1 MHICIASDDN
11 YYENLIVLLTS
22 LVEKVPKTNHSALNI
37 YLLVNEKYSKSVH
50 TFEIFKDIKITYVR
64 ISDLELNDA
73 KATSYFSEATYF
85 KLFIDKFYCCA
96 IGYDLCSSKIIG
108 IILFNLLI
116 SFNTHFNHS
125 YITNF
130 LCSKL
135 ILKCH

>member
-37 YLLVNEKYSKSVH
+37 YLLVNERYSKTVH

-73 KATSYFSEATYF
+73 KATSYFSEATY
-85 KLFIDKFYCCA
+85 LFF
-96 IGYDLCSSKIIG
+96 
-108 IILFNLLI
+108 
-116 SFNTHFNHS
+116 TE
-125 YITNF
+125 
-130 LCSKL
+130 
-135 ILKCH
+135 